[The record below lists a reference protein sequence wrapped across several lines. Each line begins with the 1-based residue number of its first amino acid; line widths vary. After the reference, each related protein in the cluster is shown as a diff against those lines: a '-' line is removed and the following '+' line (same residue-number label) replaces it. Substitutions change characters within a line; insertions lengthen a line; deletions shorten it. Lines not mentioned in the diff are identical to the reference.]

1 MALVD
6 PSSIGEDVIRRYER
20 ARSDRGVWEQQWE
33 RIARV
38 VLPQYTN
45 SFTAH
50 GSQTA
55 GMPNTDFMVDT
66 TAITALTRF
75 AAAMESM
82 LTPRGSKWHSLMPND
97 KTLMRNR
104 QAREWY
110 DDVTDI
116 LFRYRYAPKANYA
129 SQQHE
134 TYMGLGA
141 FGTGAK
147 FIDALSGHGEKGL
160 RYRAIHLGEIY
171 FYENHQGVIDTALRH
186 FQLTARQAVQWF
198 ADSIP
203 EQIKIASQDVTR
215 AEEKFWFVH
224 AVYPAKESEG
234 YDPERMD
241 ARGMPFV
248 SRYVSVVGKKMLTE
262 RDGKEKG
269 YNVFPYPIS
278 RYIVAPGEVYG
289 RSPAMMALPSIQT
302 LNEEKKT
309 VLKQGHRVVDP
320 VLLAHDDGVLDGFS
334 LKPGAINFGGVNA
347 DGRELVKALPTGNL
361 ALAKEMMEAERQA
374 INDQFL
380 VSLFQILVETPQM
393 TATEVL
399 ERAREKGALLS
410 PTMGRQQ
417 SEDLGPTIE
426 RELDVLAQLN
436 LLPPM
441 PAIVKQ
447 ARGEY
452 SPVYNSPLSRAQRA
466 EEASGLMRLV
476 DYLKD
481 YVQITQDPRPLDY
494 INWDEATPAL
504 ADIQA
509 VPSRWIYDQDAVNK
523 IRGQRQQDQQQQKM
537 IEAAPALAGAAK
549 AVPAL
554 TGGGASAG

>member
-1 MALVD
+1 MAQFD
-6 PSSIGEDVIRRYER
+6 STEIGADIIRRYEY
-20 ARSDRGVWEQQWE
+20 ARGQRGVWEQQWE
-33 RIARV
+33 RVARV
-38 VLPQYTN
+38 VLPQYST
-45 SFTAH
+45 SFTALGNQSPGVPH
-50 GSQTA
+50 
-55 GMPNTDFMVDT
+55 TDYMVDT
-66 TAITALTRF
+66 TAVTALTRF

-97 KTLMRNR
+97 RALLKNR
-104 QAREWY
+104 IAREWY
-110 DDVTDI
+110 DDVNDL

-147 FIDALSGHGEKGL
+147 FIDALWTPTGEKGL

-171 FYENHQGVIDTALRH
+171 FYENHQGIIDTAIRH
-186 FQLTARQAVQWF
+186 FQLTARQAVQQF
-198 ADSIP
+198 EGLP
-203 EQIKIASQDVTR
+203 EQITEHAKNATK
-215 AEEKFWFVH
+215 AETKFWFVH
-224 AVYPAKESEG
+224 AVYPSKESEG
-234 YDPERMD
+234 YDPERKD
-241 ARGMPFV
+241 AKGMPYT
-248 SRYVSVVGKKMLTE
+248 SRYVSVVGKAVVTQKGRTE
-262 RDGKEKG
+262 SGF
-269 YNVFPYPIS
+269 NVFPYPIS

-289 RSPAMMALPSIQT
+289 RSPAMMALPSIQV

-334 LKPGAINFGGVNA
+334 LKPGSINFGGVSA
-347 DGRELVKALPTGNL
+347 DGRELVKVLPTGNL
-361 ALAKEMMEAERQA
+361 ALAKEMMEAERAA

-380 VSLFQILVETPQM
+380 VTLFQILVETPQM

-426 RELDVLAQLN
+426 RELDILSQLN

-441 PAIVKQ
+441 PDIVKQ

-452 SPVYNSPLSRAQRA
+452 SPLYNSPLSRAQRA
-466 EEASGLMRLV
+466 EEAAGFLRWI
-476 DYLKD
+476 DTAKD
-481 YVQITQDPRPLDY
+481 YVQITNDPRPLDY
-494 INWDEATPAL
+494 ANWDEAMPAL

-509 VPSRWIYDQDAVNK
+509 VPARWVNDQDMVTK
-523 IRGQRQQDQQQQKM
+523 IRAARAQQQQQQQA

-549 AVPAL
+549 AMPGMTQGAPA
-554 TGGGASAG
+554 